1 MPYLRRPR
9 RWRCHSQ
16 KQNSSAAYIMLIMQ
30 IALRAAPRGVRAHFL
45 IGSFAVAVRGPVV
58 LILTLRLQ

>member
-1 MPYLRRPR
+1 
-9 RWRCHSQ
+9 
-16 KQNSSAAYIMLIMQ
+16 MLIMQ
-30 IALRAAPRGVRAHFL
+30 IALRAASPRGARAHFL